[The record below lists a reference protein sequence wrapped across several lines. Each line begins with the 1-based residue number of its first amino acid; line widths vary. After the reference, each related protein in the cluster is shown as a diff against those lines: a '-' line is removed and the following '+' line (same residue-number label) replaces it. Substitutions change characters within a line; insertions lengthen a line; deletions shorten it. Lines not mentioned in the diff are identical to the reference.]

1 MVGPFK
7 SPRSHRERLAIAK
20 QVYLNYRFESRALI
34 EPIPARLLQA
44 ICSHEFV
51 LPPAKLLGGAGGQTI
66 EGLCFL
72 ATSVKALKAKEMF
85 EIGTFKG
92 VTAWT
97 LAKNSDG
104 GTVNTL
110 DIPSE
115 AGTALPVEESDKHIR
130 RQGSKP
136 VYEEFPHD
144 AEIVQWWGDS
154 AEFDFSRWNGRCDLV
169 LIDGAHSEPY
179 VESDSQNAFA
189 MVSDRGMI
197 VWDDYWRLVHGV
209 PTALHRIMHEHR
221 LYRIPATRLCVH
233 LTPGAED
240 LLGGP

>member
-7 SPRSHRERLAIAK
+7 SSQGRRRPFAIAK
-20 QVYLNYRFESRALI
+20 HMYLKYRFESRALI
-34 EPIPARLLQA
+34 KPMPTPLLHA
-44 ICSHEFV
+44 ICSHEVV
-51 LPPAKLLGGAGGQTI
+51 LPPVKLLGGEGSQTI

-72 ATSVKALKAKEMF
+72 SAAVKALKAKEMF

-97 LAKNSDG
+97 LARNSDG

-110 DIPSE
+110 DIPSQ
-115 AGTALPVEESDKHIR
+115 ADAALPVEESDKHIR
-130 RQGSKP
+130 RQSSEP

-179 VESDSQNAFA
+179 VASDSQNAFD

-197 VWDDYWRLVHGV
+197 AWDDYWHVVQGV
-209 PTALHRIMHEHR
+209 PDALHRIMHEHR

-240 LLGGP
+240 LLSGH